1 MEPDV
6 GLTVDQDRAGGRPR
20 PSQLVRTMEI
30 AGLVLVILG
39 LGDGRLWL
47 AVLGAALIVASYAIY
62 RRKHGAGRASG
73 GGSDG
78 PDSNDGG
85 GGD

>member
-6 GLTVDQDRAGGRPR
+6 GLTVEQDRAGGRPR
-20 PSQLVRTMEI
+20 PSLLVRAMEI

-47 AVLGAALIVASYAIY
+47 AVLGAALVVGSYAIF

-73 GGSDG
+73 GGSDS
-78 PDSNDGG
+78 PDSDDGG

>member
-6 GLTVDQDRAGGRPR
+6 GLTVEKDRAGGRPR
-20 PSQLVRTMEI
+20 PPLLVRAVEI
-30 AGLVLVILG
+30 VGLVLVILG

-47 AVLGAALIVASYAIY
+47 AVLGAALVVASYAIY
-62 RRKHGAGRASG
+62 RRKHRAGRASG

-78 PDSNDGG
+78 PDSDAGDGG
-85 GGD
+85 D